1 MEFSF
6 LQCSENG
13 LTVAFKNEISE
24 DVNGRV
30 SALCAALEQKNIPGI
45 KDLIPGF
52 ASLTICYDCTVISA
66 KKLRRV
72 VAKAA
77 DLAVSGGNSVK
88 RVFVI
93 PVCYEEPFCPDM
105 KNVCRHNGLDRKQVI
120 DLHSS
125 RDYLI
130 YMLGF
135 LPGFAYLGG
144 MDERLETPR
153 LENPRTSIP
162 AGSVGIGGKQTGI
175 YPVHSPGGWQLIGR
189 TPIRVCDLSKEEPI
203 LYSAGDYIRFRP
215 IDKAEFEE
223 IEAAVQSGKYEVEVL
238 EKKV

>member
-13 LTVAFKNEISE
+13 LTVAFENEISE

-52 ASLTICYDCTVISA
+52 ASLTICYDCTVISS
-66 KKLRRV
+66 KKLKRV
-72 VAKAA
+72 VTKAA
-77 DLAVSGGNSVK
+77 GSAISGSKTIK
-88 RVFVI
+88 RVFII
-93 PVCYEEPFCPDM
+93 PVCYDYPYCPDIE
-105 KNVCRHNGLDRKQVI
+105 NVCRHSGLSRQQVI
-120 DLHSS
+120 ELHSS

-153 LENPRTSIP
+153 LENPRTAIP

-175 YPVHSPGGWQLIGR
+175 YPVESPGGWQLIGR
-189 TPIRVCDLSKEEPI
+189 TPLRVCDLSKEEPI
-203 LYSAGDYIRFRP
+203 LYSAGDYIRFKP
-215 IDKAEFEE
+215 VSKAEFEE
-223 IEAAVQSGKYEVEVL
+223 IEDAVNSGKYSVEVL

>member
-1 MEFSF
+1 M
-6 LQCSENG
+6 QCSENG
-13 LTVAFKNEISE
+13 LTVAFENEISE

-66 KKLRRV
+66 KKLKRV
-72 VAKAA
+72 VTKAA
-77 DLAVSGGNSVK
+77 SSAVSSSRKIK

-93 PVCYEEPFCPDM
+93 PVCYDYPYCPDIE
-105 KNVCRHNGLDRKQVI
+105 NVCRHSGLIRKEVI
-120 DLHSS
+120 ELHSS

-153 LENPRTSIP
+153 LENPRTAIP

-175 YPVHSPGGWQLIGR
+175 YPVESPGGWQLIGR
-189 TPIRVCDLSKEEPI
+189 TPVRVCDLSKEEPI
-203 LYSAGDYIRFRP
+203 LYSAGDYIRFKP
-215 IDKAEFEE
+215 ISKAEFEE
-223 IEAAVQSGKYEVEVL
+223 IEAAVKSGKYSVEVL

>member
-1 MEFSF
+1 M
-6 LQCSENG
+6 QCSENG

-52 ASLTICYDCTVISA
+52 ASLTICYDCTVISS
-66 KKLRRV
+66 KKLKRV
-72 VAKAA
+72 VTKAA
-77 DLAVSGGNSVK
+77 SSAVSGSKAIK
-88 RVFVI
+88 RVFII
-93 PVCYEEPFCPDM
+93 PVCYEEPYCPDIE
-105 KNVCRHNGLDRKQVI
+105 NVCSHSGLSRQQVI

-153 LENPRTSIP
+153 LENPRTAIP

-175 YPVHSPGGWQLIGR
+175 YPVESPGGWQLIGR
-189 TPIRVCDLSKEEPI
+189 TPLRVCDLSKEEPI
-203 LYSAGDYIRFRP
+203 LYSAGDYIRFKP
-215 IDKAEFEE
+215 ISKAEFDET
-223 IEAAVQSGKYEVEVL
+223 EAAVKSGKYSVEVL

>member
-1 MEFSF
+1 M
-6 LQCSENG
+6 QCSENG
-13 LTVAFKNEISE
+13 LTVAFENEISE

-52 ASLTICYDCTVISA
+52 ASLTICYDCTIISA
-66 KKLRRV
+66 KKLKRV
-72 VAKAA
+72 VTKAA
-77 DLAVSGGNSVK
+77 SSAVSDSRKIK

-93 PVCYEEPFCPDM
+93 PVCYDYPYCPDM
-105 KNVCRHNGLDRKQVI
+105 KNVCRHSGLDRKRVI
-120 DLHSS
+120 ELHSS

-153 LENPRTSIP
+153 LESPRTSIP

-175 YPVHSPGGWQLIGR
+175 YPVESPGGWQLIGR
-189 TPIRVCDLSKEEPI
+189 TPVRVCDLSKEEPI
-203 LYSAGDYIRFRP
+203 LYSAGDYIRFKSVE
-215 IDKAEFEE
+215 KAEFEE
-223 IEAAVQSGKYEVEVL
+223 IEAAVKSGSYSVEVL